1 MPDYTGCTGLTY
13 CDGGKNEGVA
23 PFDPAPRDSR
33 GGRGS
38 RALIPVCVVLFGV
51 VLGVGGA
58 ALLRPFAA
66 SMSHQTTGG
75 EQTPVSRV
83 SPHAMEH
90 LSDKS
95 VYARIAP
102 SVVDVTATLQYD
114 DETASGT
121 GFVIDAARGLILTN
135 NHVIRDSTV
144 VRVTLPAT
152 GHSYPA
158 QIIGTDVPDDIAVL
172 RLIGG
177 PRLPA
182 VAVGDSAALTAG
194 TPVFAIG
201 NQAGIGGSPS
211 FARGV
216 VSATG
221 RTILAD
227 DGSTGFTETLH
238 GMVQVTARIQP
249 GDSGGPLADITGQ
262 VIGVDTAA
270 GTGTAAAGY
279 AIPIDVALRVAH
291 MITAGRP
298 GQGITLGVGGF
309 LGVVVPSTAT
319 ASPRAQAREEHN
331 LGTDAA
337 GPGPA
342 PSCLDTEA
350 SAGVPVAIAPAPAGA
365 LVDGVLCGTAAAAA
379 GIAPGDVITAAGGR
393 PVTSPD
399 SLTALV
405 GAARPGTVMSVTWI
419 AVAGT
424 IRSALVRLD
433 AAPAA

>member
-1 MPDYTGCTGLTY
+1 M
-13 CDGGKNEGVA
+13 A
-23 PFDPAPRDSR
+23 PFDPAPHDSR

-51 VLGVGGA
+51 VLGVGGV
-58 ALLRPFAA
+58 ALLRPFTAA
-66 SMSHQTTGG
+66 MSHQSTGG
-75 EQTPVSRV
+75 GQSAPVSQV
-83 SPHAMEH
+83 SPHVMER

-102 SVVDVTATLQYD
+102 SVVDVTSMLQYD

-121 GFVIDAARGLILTN
+121 GFVIDAARGLVLTN
-135 NHVIRDSTV
+135 NHVIRDATV
-144 VRVTLPAT
+144 VRVAVPAT
-152 GHSYPA
+152 GRSYQA

-172 RLIGG
+172 KLIGA

-182 VAVGDSAALTAG
+182 VRTGDSAALTTG

-211 FARGV
+211 VARGV
-216 VSATG
+216 VSGTG

-238 GMVQVTARIQP
+238 GMVQVTARIEP
-249 GDSGGPLADITGQ
+249 GDSGGPLADSAGQ

-279 AIPIDVALRVAH
+279 AIPIDVALRIAH
-291 MITAGRP
+291 LITAGQP
-298 GQGITLGVGGF
+298 GKGITLGVGGF

-319 ASPRAQAREEHN
+319 VSPQAQAREEHN

-350 SAGVPVAIAPAPAGA
+350 SAGVPAAIAPAPAGA
-365 LVDGVLCGTAAAAA
+365 LVDGVLCGTPAAAA
-379 GIAPGDVITAAGGR
+379 GIAPGDVITAADGR
-393 PVTSPD
+393 RVTSPD

-405 GAARPGTVMSVTWI
+405 SAARPGTVMSVTWI
-419 AVAGT
+419 AVAGAT
-424 IRSALVRLD
+424 RSALVRLD